1 MTFQCFLQFYRLPPY
16 FVHLTIVM
24 GCPLFPISA
33 HLCLLCLL
41 PSTYQTKFVFLPSL
55 ASYTS
60 DLGPFSVQ
68 KEELTQALPTFSIQ
82 LLPSMGFLE
91 QNTIHT
97 KAPNCP
103 GRAWAIWWN
112 PWCSLPNVA
121 SIQHSQVLTHL
132 WNGWMLARRSHGQ
145 PETQVGISNG
155 SSASLVFETI
165 EAIIDCSPEPQ
176 HQAVSPWYALDL
188 TSPDFPLQFMI

>member
-1 MTFQCFLQFYRLPPY
+1 MSTL
-16 FVHLTIVM
+16 
-24 GCPLFPISA
+24 S
-33 HLCLLCLL
+33 HLCPSLLALL
-41 PSTYQTKFVFLPSL
+41 TPKHISDKACLPSL
-55 ASYTS
+55 TS
-60 DLGPFSVQ
+60 QLHIRPWSIFSS
-68 KEELTQALPTFSIQ
+68 EGRTHSGSANLPNPALA
-82 LLPSMGFLE
+82 LNRVLE

-97 KAPNCP
+97 KAHNCP
-103 GRAWAIWWN
+103 GRAWAILWN
-112 PWCSLPNVA
+112 PWYSLPNVA

-132 WNGWMLARRSHGQ
+132 WNGWMLARQSYGQ